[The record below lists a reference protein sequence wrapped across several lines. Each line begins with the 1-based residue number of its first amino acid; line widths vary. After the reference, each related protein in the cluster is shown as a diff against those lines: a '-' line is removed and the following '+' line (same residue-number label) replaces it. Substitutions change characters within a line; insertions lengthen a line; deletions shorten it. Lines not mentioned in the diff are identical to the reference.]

1 MIAAKPYT
9 YFSQVYS
16 HLMKSVDYS
25 YWANYIKEI
34 HSTLGSKHDIA
45 LELASGNCN
54 LSKYL
59 KNEFKS
65 LYLTDLSVEML
76 KLNKTKYSTV
86 SCNMMHLPFK
96 SRFDF
101 IFSAFDS
108 INYLS
113 EEGQIL
119 RLANE
124 INSMLTDNG
133 YFIFDVT
140 LKRNSLKYV
149 KDLNRKGKYKGIL
162 YKQIS
167 KFDHDNDLHI
177 NSVELTFSDGKVYK
191 EVHKQKIYDFYYYF
205 DVLESAG
212 LFVAECFDAF
222 SFDDASPDSERIQ
235 FIVKRNV

>member
-25 YWANYIKEI
+25 YWAKYIKEI
-34 HSTLGSKHDIA
+34 HSTLGGKNDIA

-59 KNEFKS
+59 KNEFKL

-76 KLNKTKYSTV
+76 KLNKTKFSTV

-96 SRFDF
+96 NRFDF

-113 EEGQIL
+113 EESHML
-119 RLANE
+119 HFANE
-124 INSMLTDNG
+124 IQSTLSDNG
-133 YFIFDVT
+133 YFIFDVS

-149 KDLNRKGKYKGIL
+149 KDLNRKGKYKGIE
-162 YKQIS
+162 YKQVS
-167 KFDHDNDLHI
+167 EFDHDNNLHI
-177 NSVELTFSDGKVYK
+177 NSVEIKLNNGKVYK
-191 EVHKQKIYDFYYYF
+191 EVHKQRIYDFYYYF
-205 DVLESAG
+205 EVLESAG
-212 LFVAECFDAF
+212 MFVAECFDAF
-222 SFDDASPDSERIQ
+222 TFNDASPDSERIQ